1 VTAGPALTVAGL
13 LADRAA
19 ASPGATMVADENGR
33 NRSFGEIACESERVA
48 AGLLACGVKPGDV
61 VSWQL
66 PNGIATITLTL
77 ALARLGVV
85 QNPLVM
91 MLRERE
97 VGFICRQARSR
108 WLLVPRTFR
117 GTGHLAMAQAVAGSV
132 PGLRVLLIDA
142 EPPYGDPLTLPA
154 LPTPP
159 DDGAAMRWIFY
170 TSGTTS
176 DPKGA
181 RHTDAGL
188 VAASATFCDHL
199 SIGPSDV
206 ATALL
211 PLAHVGGILYIV
223 SSLRSGCSLVTSA
236 VFDSGT
242 TPELLA
248 AHGVTLLGNGL
259 PFLKAYLTRQA
270 GLPAPLFPAARVAL
284 CGGSPRPASLHDEVR
299 RSLGVP
305 VVSGYGMTECPYIT
319 WGRADDSDHD
329 HASSEGCAGP
339 GGSVIVVRADGTL
352 AVDGEP
358 GELRVKGP
366 QLMAGYVDPA
376 LDAAAFDESGYFR
389 TGDLGIRDARGY
401 ITVTGRLKDVI
412 IRKMENISAREVE
425 ELLMTHHGVADVAVI
440 GLPDPETG
448 ERACAVIVPASP
460 ADPPTLP
467 ELCGHLRDL
476 GLSTRKLPEQLELA
490 GALPRNAMGKVVKR
504 ELVAR
509 FLVKENS

>member
-1 VTAGPALTVAGL
+1 
-13 LADRAA
+13 
-19 ASPGATMVADENGR
+19 MVADENSD
-33 NRSFGEIACESERVA
+33 NRSFGEVARAAERIA
-48 AGLLACGVKPGDV
+48 AGLLAQGVQPGDV

-97 VGFICRQARSR
+97 LAFICRQARSR
-108 WLLVPRTFR
+108 WLLVPRSFR
-117 GTGHLAMAQAVAGSV
+117 GTDHLAMAQAVARSV
-132 PGLRVLLIDA
+132 PGLRVLLID
-142 EPPYGDPLTLPA
+142 GDPPSGEPAALPA
-154 LPTPP
+154 PP
-159 DDGAAMRWIFY
+159 ADPAAVRWIFY

-188 VAASATFCDHL
+188 LAASATFCDHL
-199 SIGPSDV
+199 AIRSSDV
-206 ATALL
+206 ATTVL
-211 PLAHVGGILYIV
+211 PLAHVGGILYIL
-223 SSLRSGCSLVTSA
+223 SSLRTGCSLVTSA
-236 VFDSGT
+236 AFDPLT

-259 PFLKAYLTRQA
+259 PFLKAYLARQRSQS
-270 GLPAPLFPAARVAL
+270 APLFPTARVAL
-284 CGGSPRPASLHDEVR
+284 CGGSPRPESLHYEVTQ
-299 RSLGVP
+299 SLGVP
-305 VVSGYGMTECPYIT
+305 VVSGYGMTECPYLT
-319 WGRADDSDHD
+319 WGRWDDSDDD
-329 HASSEGCAGP
+329 HARSEGCAGP
-339 GGSVIVVRADGTL
+339 GGSVIVVRADGAL
-352 AVDGEP
+352 AADGEP

-366 QLMAGYVDPA
+366 QLMAGYVDAA
-376 LDAAAFDESGYFR
+376 LDASAFDESGYFR

-425 ELLMTHHGVADVAVI
+425 ELLITHDSVADVAVI

-448 ERACAVIVPASP
+448 ERACAVVVPARVLN
-460 ADPPTLP
+460 PPSLAA
-467 ELCGHLRDL
+467 LCAHLRDL
-476 GLSTRKLPEQLELA
+476 GLSTRKLPEQLELV

>member
-1 VTAGPALTVAGL
+1 VTAAQTIARL
-13 LADRAA
+13 LADRAEVTPVA
-19 ASPGATMVADENGR
+19 RMVVDEKSNHR
-33 NRSFGEIACESERVA
+33 TFGHIAFESERVA
-48 AGLLACGVKPGDV
+48 AGLLACGVRPGDV

-66 PNGIATITLTL
+66 PNGIETVTLTL

-97 VGFICRQARSR
+97 IGFICRQARSR
-108 WLLVPRTFR
+108 WLLVPRAFR
-117 GTGHLAMAQAVAGSV
+117 GTDHLAMADSVARSV
-132 PGLRVLLIDA
+132 PGLRVLLIDG
-142 EPPYGDPLTLPA
+142 PLPSGDPLTLPA
-154 LPTPP
+154 PP
-159 DDGAAMRWIFY
+159 EDGAVVRWIFY

-188 VAASATFCDHL
+188 LAASATFCDHL

-211 PLAHVGGILYIV
+211 PLAHVGGILYIL
-223 SSLRSGCSLVTSA
+223 SSLRAGCSLVTSA
-236 VFDSGT
+236 VFDPLA

-259 PFLKAYLTRQA
+259 PFLKAYLALARRA
-270 GLPAPLFPAARVAL
+270 GSPAPLFPAARVAL
-284 CGGSPRPASLHDEVR
+284 CGGSPRPAPLHDEVR

-319 WGRADDSDHD
+319 WGRLNDSDHD
-329 HASSEGCAGP
+329 RATSEGCAGP
-339 GGSVIVVRADGTL
+339 GGSVIVVRADGML
-352 AVDGEP
+352 AADGEP

-389 TGDLGIRDARGY
+389 TGDLGFVDARGY
-401 ITVTGRLKDVI
+401 VTVTGRLKDVI

-425 ELLMTHHGVADVAVI
+425 ELLITHDGVADVAVI
-440 GLPDPETG
+440 GLPDAETG

-460 ADPPTLP
+460 AHPPTLA

-509 FLVKENS
+509 FLAKETA

>member
-1 VTAGPALTVAGL
+1 MTSAETIAGL
-13 LADRAA
+13 LAGRAA
-19 ASPGATMVADENGR
+19 ATPGARMVVDEK
-33 NRSFGEIACESERVA
+33 SHHHTFGQIAFEAERVA

-66 PNGIATITLTL
+66 PNGIETITLTL
-77 ALARLGVV
+77 ALARLGAV

-97 VGFICRQARSR
+97 LAFIGRQARSR
-108 WLLVPRTFR
+108 WLLVPRAFR
-117 GTGHLAMAQAVAGSV
+117 GTDHLAMANSVARSV
-132 PGLRVLLIDA
+132 PGLRVLLIDG
-142 EPPYGDPLTLPA
+142 PLPTGDPDALPA
-154 LPTPP
+154 PPT
-159 DDGAAMRWIFY
+159 DSGAVRWIFY

-188 VAASATFCDHL
+188 LAASATFCDHL
-199 SIGPSDV
+199 AIGPADV
-206 ATALL
+206 ATVLL
-211 PLAHVGGILYIV
+211 PLAHVGGILYIL
-223 SSLRSGCSLVTSA
+223 SSLRTGCSMVTSA
-236 VFDSGT
+236 AFDPLA
-242 TPELLA
+242 TPGLLA

-259 PFLKAYLTRQA
+259 PFLRAYLARQA

-284 CGGSPRPASLHDEVR
+284 CGGSPRPESLHYEVQR
-299 RSLGVP
+299 ALGVP

-319 WGRADDSDHD
+319 WGRSGDSDHD
-329 HASSEGCAGP
+329 HASSEGRAGP

-352 AVDGEP
+352 AADGEP

-366 QLMAGYVDPA
+366 QLMAGYVDQA

-389 TGDLGIRDARGY
+389 TGDLGTRDARGY

-425 ELLMTHHGVADVAVI
+425 ELLRSHDAVADVAVI

-448 ERACAVIVPASP
+448 ERACAVVVPVRAS
-460 ADPPTLP
+460 DPPSLAV
-467 ELCGHLRDL
+467 LCQHLRDL
-476 GLSTRKLPEQLELA
+476 GLSTRKLPEQLELV

-504 ELVAR
+504 ALVAR
-509 FLVKENS
+509 FLVKETP

>member
-1 VTAGPALTVAGL
+1 VTAAQTISGL
-13 LADRAA
+13 LADRAE
-19 ASPGATMVADENGR
+19 ATPVARMVVDEKGNHR
-33 NRSFGEIACESERVA
+33 TFGQIAFESQRVA

-66 PNGIATITLTL
+66 PNGIETITLTL

-97 VGFICRQARSR
+97 IGFICRQARSR

-117 GTGHLAMAQAVAGSV
+117 GTDHLAMADSVARSV
-132 PGLRVLLIDA
+132 PGLRVLLIDG
-142 EPPYGDPLTLPA
+142 PLPSGDPLTLPA
-154 LPTPP
+154 PP
-159 DDGAAMRWIFY
+159 DDGAVVRWIFY

-188 VAASATFCDHL
+188 LAASATFCDHL
-199 SIGPSDV
+199 SVGPSDV

-211 PLAHVGGILYIV
+211 PLAHVGGILYV
-223 SSLRSGCSLVTSA
+223 LSSLRTGCSLVTSA
-236 VFDSGT
+236 VFDPLA

-259 PFLKAYLTRQA
+259 PFLKAYLALARRA
-270 GLPAPLFPAARVAL
+270 GPDAPVFPAARVAL
-284 CGGSPRPASLHDEVR
+284 CGGSPRPASLHDEVG

-319 WGRADDSDHD
+319 WGRWDDSEHD
-329 HASSEGCAGP
+329 HATSEGCAGP
-339 GGSVIVVRADGTL
+339 GGSVIVVRADGTQ
-352 AVDGEP
+352 AADGEP

-366 QLMAGYVDPA
+366 QLMAGYVDPG

-389 TGDLGIRDARGY
+389 TGDLGFVDARGY
-401 ITVTGRLKDVI
+401 VTVTGRLKDVI

-425 ELLMTHHGVADVAVI
+425 ELLLSHVAVADVAVI
-440 GLPDPETG
+440 GLPDAETG

-460 ADPPTLP
+460 ADPPTLA
-467 ELCGHLRDL
+467 ELCAHLRDL

-509 FLVKENS
+509 FVVKETS

>member
-1 VTAGPALTVAGL
+1 VTSAGTIAGL
-13 LADRAA
+13 LAARADA
-19 ASPGATMVADENGR
+19 TPGARMVADEKDNHHTFGR
-33 NRSFGEIACESERVA
+33 IAVESERVA
-48 AGLLACGVKPGDV
+48 AGLLACGIKPGDV

-66 PNGIATITLTL
+66 PNGIETITLTL

-108 WLLVPRTFR
+108 WLLVPPAFR
-117 GTGHLAMAQAVAGSV
+117 GTDHRAMADSVARSV
-132 PGLRVLLIDA
+132 PGLRVLPMDGPL
-142 EPPYGDPLTLPA
+142 PSGDPRTLPA
-154 LPTPP
+154 PP
-159 DDGAAMRWIFY
+159 DDGTAVRWIFY

-188 VAASATFCDHL
+188 LAASATFCDHL

-206 ATALL
+206 ATVLL
-211 PLAHVGGILYIV
+211 PLAHVGGVLYIL
-223 SSLRSGCSLVTSA
+223 SSLRAGCSMVTSA
-236 VFDSGT
+236 VFDPLS

-248 AHGVTLLGNGL
+248 ARGVTLLGNGL
-259 PFLKAYLTRQA
+259 PFLKAYLARQA

-284 CGGSPRPASLHDEVR
+284 CGGSPRPASLQDEVS

-319 WGRADDSDHD
+319 WGRLEDSDHD

-339 GGSVIVVRADGTL
+339 GGSVIAVRADGTL
-352 AVDGEP
+352 AADGEP

-376 LDAAAFDESGYFR
+376 LDALAFDEAGYFR
-389 TGDLGIRDARGY
+389 TGDLGFVDARGY
-401 ITVTGRLKDVI
+401 VTVTGRLKDVI

-425 ELLMTHHGVADVAVI
+425 ELLITHDGVADVAVI
-440 GLPDPETG
+440 GLPDAETG
-448 ERACAVIVPASP
+448 ERACAVVVPASASEPP
-460 ADPPTLP
+460 ALA
-467 ELCGHLRDL
+467 ELCAHLRNL
-476 GLSTRKLPEQLELA
+476 GLSTRKLPEQLELV

-509 FLVKENS
+509 FVLKENS